1 MVWCGFNPW
10 AGSLNSGVT
19 TKTWRTFLQKV
30 MIALELPANIPAD
43 DLAQQVA
50 DLILEDLGA
59 RLVTLR
65 ITTSTGSLILE

>member
-1 MVWCGFNPW
+1 
-10 AGSLNSGVT
+10 
-19 TKTWRTFLQKV
+19 

>member
-1 MVWCGFNPW
+1 
-10 AGSLNSGVT
+10 
-19 TKTWRTFLQKV
+19 
-30 MIALELPANIPAD
+30 MIALEVPTNIPGD

-50 DLILEDLGA
+50 DLILEEVGA